1 MVPVLNLIAYSI
13 LKTATEN
20 VRFGCQMNHRMDDAP
35 SFRNIA
41 FDLQVESAIHDIF
54 LITIL

>member
-1 MVPVLNLIAYSI
+1 MVSVLNLIAYSI
-13 LKTATEN
+13 LKTATEK

-41 FDLQVESAIHDIF
+41 FDLQVESVSMTEI